1 MISLFAWTYGRDR
14 GLKKKKRHKLWIPRV
29 ERSRRG
35 TSEGY
40 QVQLGAGQDT
50 HAVMA
55 ISTSVRARGIQ
66 RPKQENA
73 DTICLE
79 KNQELVRVRKETA
92 CSPFVARGS
101 RKQKLNI

>member
-1 MISLFAWTYGRDR
+1 MEGTG
-14 GLKKKKRHKLWIPRV
+14 GKKKKDKLWIPRA

-35 TSEGY
+35 TH
-40 QVQLGAGQDT
+40 VQLEAGQDT

-66 RPKQENA
+66 RPKQQNA

-79 KNQELVRVRKETA
+79 KYQELVRVRKETA
-92 CSPFVARGS
+92 YSPFVARAQGS
-101 RKQKLNI
+101 KS

>member
-1 MISLFAWTYGRDR
+1 MIGLFAWIYEGDR
-14 GLKKKKRHKLWIPRV
+14 GLEKKKLWIPGA

-35 TSEGY
+35 TPEGY
-40 QVQLGAGQDT
+40 QVQLGAGQVT
-50 HAVMA
+50 YAVMA

-66 RPKQENA
+66 RPKQQNA

-92 CSPFVARGS
+92 CSPFVAKAQGS
-101 RKQKLNI
+101 KS

>member
-1 MISLFAWTYGRDR
+1 MEGTGD
-14 GLKKKKRHKLWIPRV
+14 KKDKLWIPRV

-40 QVQLGAGQDT
+40 QVQLGAEQDT
-50 HAVMA
+50 HVVMA

-79 KNQELVRVRKETA
+79 KNQELVRVGKETA
-92 CSPFVARGS
+92 CSPFAARAQGS
-101 RKQKLNI
+101 KS